1 MRGPE
6 QALGR
11 QKRTL
16 RRVPYPVEL
25 EAATTG
31 VGSGRGR
38 SRRAAKASTDVP
50 LGESIFSMFAPESA
64 KGAFR
69 L

>member
-1 MRGPE
+1 
-6 QALGR
+6 
-11 QKRTL
+11 
-16 RRVPYPVEL
+16 VPYPVEL

-31 VGSGRGR
+31 VGSGLGR
-38 SRRAAKASTDVP
+38 LRRAAKASTDVP
-50 LGESIFSMFAPESA
+50 LGASIFSMFAPESA